1 MHSSDQTVGFAPVAR
16 LTFDIPLA
24 GETARQMRAALEA
37 AGFVVVGG
45 DALLTTP
52 DEARAAAEALAA
64 SPLDALLTF
73 HATFV
78 DSTLCAPLAELPVLR
93 L

>member
-1 MHSSDQTVGFAPVAR
+1 MHSSDLTAGFAPVAR
-16 LTFDIPLA
+16 PTFDIPLA
-24 GETARQMRAALEA
+24 GETARRMRGALEA

-52 DEARAAAEALAA
+52 DEARAAADSLAA
-64 SPLDALLTF
+64 SPLDALLIF

-78 DSTLCAPLAELPVLR
+78 DSTLGAALAELPVLR